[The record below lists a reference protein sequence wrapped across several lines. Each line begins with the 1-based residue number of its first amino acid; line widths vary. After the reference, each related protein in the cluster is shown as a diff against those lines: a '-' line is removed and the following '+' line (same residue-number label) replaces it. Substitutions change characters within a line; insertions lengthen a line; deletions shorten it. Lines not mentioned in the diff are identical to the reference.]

1 MVKQHSGL
9 TYYPTRSPGD
19 GNGVLEY
26 SISFSKHLDFF
37 FSFLKKL
44 LSFHSKEALAF
55 VPSLWGGGVGAGI
68 FSLLPLLGPFGRSIN
83 EIGVRQTKRRK
94 I

>member
-1 MVKQHSGL
+1 MGTEFWNIPYL
-9 TYYPTRSPGD
+9 LANTW
-19 GNGVLEY
+19 
-26 SISFSKHLDFF
+26 IFF